1 MGQYF
6 TNDDNVKSSP
16 HEISVTLYDKKYTF
30 ISDNGVFSKNE
41 IDDGSISLLKILFMQ
56 PLGGRILDVGC
67 GYGTIGLILKH
78 FFPTS
83 EIEMVDVNRRALS
96 LAQENAR
103 RMNLI
108 VKIYESDILNNVDG
122 EFDNIVTNPPIRAG
136 KKVVYAIFAQAYAHL
151 KKLGAL
157 YFVIRKDQGAPS
169 AQKEVISLFGNCELL
184 KRDKGYYIYRAI
196 KSE

>member
-78 FFPTS
+78 FFPTF
-83 EIEMVDVNRRALS
+83 AP
-96 LAQENAR
+96 
-103 RMNLI
+103 
-108 VKIYESDILNNVDG
+108 ESFG
-122 EFDNIVTNPPIRAG
+122 MPCRAG
-136 KKVVYAIFAQAYAHL
+136 
-151 KKLGAL
+151 
-157 YFVIRKDQGAPS
+157 RPS
-169 AQKEVISLFGNCELL
+169 ARTGEGI
-184 KRDKGYYIYRAI
+184 KRNTQQ
-196 KSE
+196 